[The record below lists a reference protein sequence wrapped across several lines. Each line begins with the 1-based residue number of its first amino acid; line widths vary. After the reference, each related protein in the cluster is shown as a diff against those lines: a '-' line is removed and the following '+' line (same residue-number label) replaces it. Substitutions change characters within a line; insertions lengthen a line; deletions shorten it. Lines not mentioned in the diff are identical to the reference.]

1 MQRHRRLT
9 GPPLRTASAAWG
21 VLTTLIKDTLVASK
35 NIDAVAVTVA
45 LAPLRGLGPALIAAG
60 HLETTP
66 ITLISNILHVNI
78 TVATGA
84 GVVGVEENLNPV
96 PGGATATQDWT
107 VYLPS
112 PAPLAAVIAEVA
124 SQSEHLSVDPV
135 PAVSSSTSAPPASAG
150 LVNLAA
156 LDNLQ
161 KSS

>member
-1 MQRHRRLT
+1 M
-9 GPPLRTASAAWG
+9 
-21 VLTTLIKDTLVASK
+21 LTTLITDTLVASK
-35 NIDAVAVTVA
+35 NINAVDVSVA

-60 HLETTP
+60 HLETAP
-66 ITLISNILHVNI
+66 ITLVSNTLHVNI

-96 PGGATATQDWT
+96 PGGASATQDWT

-112 PAPLAAVIAEVA
+112 PAPLAAVIAGVA
-124 SQSEHLSVDPV
+124 SQSEHLSVDAVPV
-135 PAVSSSTSAPPASAG
+135 ADSSSSAAPVNTE
-150 LVNLAA
+150 LVNLTA